1 MSNTK
6 DIPTFHQTIDF
17 DSLMREA
24 RKHITALAGELWT
37 DHNPSDPGITQLE
50 VLAFCIADLSYRT
63 SFDVKN
69 LIAGYKGG
77 LNELHDLP
85 LMDVALPNHPVTVKD
100 LRKLLIDMVHPR
112 YKQTANLPLDDRYET
127 KLLVRNAFPVIAEE
141 AEVAFYAAAKA
152 GKDTFLTF
160 DTSYEEILRKSEL
173 AVLPH
178 NAQEAAVL
186 PNADG
191 GVKAQ
196 KSITAQKKPL
206 LADAAVS
213 DVAVNTATSIVS
225 EIENVFLP
233 FGVKVKRD
241 FEFLDLIELNG
252 LYKIQIEFEED
263 VHFNNAEQKHL
274 RDLNQNFFQSP
285 VQADSKDYEISV
297 LMPYWDDIKWSL
309 KDLDLN
315 DPQTQLQLNTRYQ
328 YDYFIAVDKLNY
340 DDYFYDYYAEVLLGG
355 HHLPLYIKVHFLDQ
369 YNEIKQGI
377 PDSII
382 VSGKTLSFRANFL
395 DWNEL
400 ANGVNQNYQ
409 SGGNHQLSPNLQ
421 SPPADWLTETHA
433 VGIEGELPTFDIQT
447 GFTFLK
453 ETITEST
460 VGNYTYSYDRLKNIK
475 LLTRITF
482 DEGVLIKD
490 TDITQ
495 VEAALSAKFSDL
507 FAQKVN
513 LEKAIKQK
521 IEDIQAVFYAKYLE
535 KLKRVFENL
544 YGENGIWSYLG
555 KYRNLCEDF
564 AQFSA
569 SRVQEVAL
577 FGKLKLAPGYNINE
591 LLAEIYFRVD
601 QFLSPLVKFNSLS
614 EMTEKGYRFEELF
627 NGPTL
632 QHGFIDE
639 TDLDNLKRRS
649 VVYTSDL
656 IRIIMDVP
664 GVLFVENFSIS
675 GYIDNRLMGRNV
687 LNCLSLTNSEIYKP
701 QFGYDKTKLEIW
713 VDDERVSYD
722 KISVKS
728 WYNQKRENQKTEQL
742 PTDAELWAD
751 QDLMA
756 IPGGR
761 DMEVE
766 NYHSIQ
772 HDFPE
777 VYGIGP
783 YGLPLDAD
791 DERKSSA
798 KQLKAF
804 LLPFEQL
811 LTNYLKQIAHLP
823 ELFSFSRSI
832 DRTYQY
838 QPLYTVP
845 DVHPLFTE
853 IAENPAAWD
862 SFKQDLDNVYMT
874 QVKAGESN
882 AVFLDR
888 RNRFLSHLL
897 ARFGESFEGYARQ
910 MFDRH
915 KALLNDPINGITNFR
930 LAQAATLE
938 KLIQDKISFAEDYSA
953 VSGERYKSFDTTVP
967 NPNQNSGVWNNMN
980 IESYKLRLCRLLG
993 IENVANESIFMAVQ
1007 TPQGDWLD
1015 KEGMHIVEHILL
1027 RPRTA
1032 NGQLLN
1038 LKNEAL
1044 ANAQGSFIYDAEK
1057 DPYSFRIT
1065 VVLPK
1070 HAGRFN
1076 DKSFRQFTERLIQM
1090 ETPAHIRV
1098 DFRWMSGQ
1106 CGKNFE
1112 THYSRWK
1119 DNVYKLTPGL
1129 FQRISIQN
1137 KSDLKALQTNISIKE
1152 AIDPTMLASPAVQK
1166 RVVKADLQTV
1176 DPTVDVAHID
1186 PNFLQIRESILTL
1199 QDKLVTALQTSCTL
1213 KLTAYN
1219 QIDQVFTATNG
1230 VIRFVHL
1237 STDIFNLR
1245 VSEIGGVITVYKLDR
1260 SANDWKSVGTFSPI
1274 EKTYFNVNDFLLSE
1288 QGLTANYG
1296 NCGLYK
1302 VEYEMLDREPVEL
1315 LIEVKRAK
1323 TKPVISIGNA
1333 NDGVMLDF
1341 DTETDGVFRRS
1352 NRTWDPFFLQFYPA
1366 IPHNSC
1372 ELDRVEILDEP
1383 AGVIT
1388 ISSPQKGLEPTII
1401 PVGKPENGMFQ
1412 VFLKDI
1418 YTKFGFGNYHI
1429 VYSLDGLATT
1439 VDIDLYVELVISVFN
1454 KKTQLV
1460 RNDDGIIIVPAT
1472 ARVVDLFLEL
1482 SGGGL
1487 KVFDLDGQIQNA
1499 NTFSEFGDLNPHG
1512 TIAYY
1517 KKVDHVQL
1525 NRDKEDLY
1533 QDGHHYQ
1540 FVYEFLGES
1549 VEEILLFEAPKL
1561 KLPSIKLFAHKAEM
1575 TVEPFVLVINKERN
1589 DYAIEFH
1596 PKDAKV
1602 EAWIMYDDGGR
1613 KVIETLTVNQDYMLE
1628 PLEVGEMY
1636 RNHGSVPI
1644 YVSCTNAA
1652 GSSQLSFTLKLA
1664 DDLVEPTKLTV
1675 KDTITGKDVPMQDDV
1690 FKLVYNYLNPK
1701 QQFELFFNN
1710 GGGNLELI
1718 DDEGNDH
1725 IVSVDKNT
1733 IRFDGTNPL
1742 VKGLPTGEYKC
1753 TYQPKSGSALDF
1765 RLNVI
1770 NLRPIFELKK
1780 IEGKAPV
1787 FLATAIPF
1795 YPEAQT
1801 YIWRL
1806 NGKYVSRAKNPQLSF
1821 DFQKTDRITI
1831 ELTMHLQEIEVAY
1844 KMDITA
1850 EEMKKSINEQ

>member
-77 LNELHDLP
+77 LSEVYDLP

-112 YKQTANLPLDDRYET
+112 YAQTANLPLDDRYET

-160 DTSYEEILRKSEL
+160 NTSYEEVSSKSEL
-173 AVLPH
+173 AVLPID
-178 NAQEAAVL
+178 AQEGAVL
-186 PNADG
+186 PNAGG

-196 KSITAQKKPL
+196 KSIASQKKPL
-206 LADAAVS
+206 LSATAVS
-213 DVAVNTATSIVS
+213 LNAAASVVN

-233 FGVKVKRD
+233 FGEKVKRN

-263 VHFNNAEQKHL
+263 VHYRNVEQKHL

-285 VQADSKDYEISV
+285 VQSDSKTYEISV

-377 PDSII
+377 PDSIT

-400 ANGVNQNYQ
+400 ANGVNQNYH

-421 SPPADWLTETHA
+421 SFPADWLTETHA

-453 ETITEST
+453 ETITESSSG
-460 VGNYTYSYDRLKNIK
+460 VYTYSYDRQKHIK

-495 VEAALSAKFSDL
+495 VEAALSAKFPVL

-513 LEKAIKQK
+513 LEKAIKEK
-521 IEDIQAVFYAKYLE
+521 IEDIQAIFYTKYLE
-535 KLKRVFENL
+535 KLRRVFENL

-555 KYRNLCEDF
+555 KYRNLGEDF

-614 EMTEKGYRFEELF
+614 EMTAKGYRFEELF

-632 QHGFIDE
+632 RHGFIDE
-639 TDLDNLKRRS
+639 ADLDNLKRRA

-664 GVLFVENFSIS
+664 GVLFVEDFSIS
-675 GYIDNRLMGRNV
+675 SYIDNRLMGRNV

-713 VDDERVSYD
+713 VDDERVTYD

-728 WYNQKRENQKTEQL
+728 WYNQKRENQKAEQL
-742 PTDAELWAD
+742 PTAAELLAD

-761 DMEVE
+761 DMEVDH
-766 NYHSIQ
+766 YHSIQ

-791 DERKSSA
+791 DERKASA

-811 LTNYLKQIAHLP
+811 LANYLKQIAHLP
-823 ELFSFSRSI
+823 ELFSFSRSV

-838 QPLYTVP
+838 QPLYAVP
-845 DVHPLFTE
+845 DIQPLFTE
-853 IAENPAAWD
+853 IAENSAAWD

-874 QVKAGESN
+874 QVKAGESSS
-882 AVFLDR
+882 VFLDR

-938 KLIQDKISFAEDYSA
+938 KLIQDKMSFAEDYAA

-967 NPNQNSGVWNNMN
+967 NLNQNTGGWNNMN
-980 IESYKLRLCRLLG
+980 IGSYKLRLCRLLG
-993 IENVANESIFMAVQ
+993 IEHVANESIFMAVQ
-1007 TPQGDWLD
+1007 TPQGNWVD

-1027 RPRTA
+1027 RPRTSNA
-1032 NGQLLN
+1032 ELLA

-1044 ANAQGSFIYDAEK
+1044 PNAQGSFIYDAEK

-1070 HAGRFN
+1070 YAGRFV
-1076 DKSFRQFTERLIQM
+1076 DKSFRQFTERLIRM

-1119 DNVYKLTPGL
+1119 DNVYKLTPAL
-1129 FQRISIQN
+1129 FQKVARQTEL
-1137 KSDLKALQTNISIKE
+1137 DQKALQTNHGANE
-1152 AIDPTMLASPAVQK
+1152 AIAPKMLDRSAVQK
-1166 RVVKADLQTV
+1166 RVAKGGLQKVGSAVDRENLKADL
-1176 DPTVDVAHID
+1176 
-1186 PNFLQIRESILTL
+1186 LQMRESILTL
-1199 QDKLVTALQTSCTL
+1199 QDKLVTALQTPCTL

-1260 SANDWKSVGTFSPI
+1260 NANDWKSVGTFNPVV
-1274 EKTYFNVNDFLLSE
+1274 KTYFNVNDFLLSDL
-1288 QGLTANYG
+1288 GLTANYG
-1296 NCGLYK
+1296 NCGWYK
-1302 VEYEMLDREPVEL
+1302 VEYEMADRDPVEL
-1315 LIEVKRAK
+1315 LIEVQRAK
-1323 TKPVISIGNA
+1323 TKPIISIGDA
-1333 NDGVMLDF
+1333 KERVILDF
-1341 DTETDGVFRRS
+1341 NTETDGVFRRS
-1352 NRTWDPFFLQFYPA
+1352 NQTWDPFFLQFYPA
-1366 IPHNSC
+1366 FPQNSC
-1372 ELDRVEILDEP
+1372 GADKVELVDES
-1383 AGVIT
+1383 AGIVT
-1388 ISSPQKGLEPTII
+1388 ISSPQKGLEPTVISMD
-1401 PVGKPENGMFQ
+1401 KPQNGMFELS
-1412 VFLKDI
+1412 LKDI
-1418 YTKFGFGNYHI
+1418 YTKFGLGNYHI
-1429 VYSLDGLATT
+1429 VYSLDGLDTSAD
-1439 VDIDLYVELVISVFN
+1439 VDLFVELAISVFN

-1460 RNDDGIIIVPAT
+1460 RNDDGIIVVPSAV
-1472 ARVVDLFLEL
+1472 RVVDLFLDL
-1482 SGGGL
+1482 PGGGL
-1487 KVFDLDGQIQNA
+1487 TVYDLDGRARIA
-1499 NTFSEFGDLNPHG
+1499 HTFSENLTLHG

-1517 KKVDHVQL
+1517 KKADHVQI

-1533 QDGHHYQ
+1533 QDGHHYR
-1540 FVYEFLGES
+1540 FVYDFFGES
-1549 VEEILLFEAPKL
+1549 VEEILLFESPKL
-1561 KLPSIKLFAHKAEM
+1561 EIPSVKLFANKAEM
-1575 TVEPFVLVINKERN
+1575 TVEPFVLLIQNERN

-1596 PKDAKV
+1596 PKDAQV
-1602 EAWIMYDDGGR
+1602 EGWIMQEDGSR
-1613 KVIETLTVNQDYMLE
+1613 KVIEALTVSQDHLLE

-1644 YVSCTNAA
+1644 YVSCANAA
-1652 GSSQLSFTLKLA
+1652 GFYQLNFTLKLA
-1664 DDLVEPTKLTV
+1664 DDLVLPTKLAI
-1675 KDTITGKDVPMQDDV
+1675 KDTLTGKEVSPQDDV

-1710 GGGNLELI
+1710 GGGNLNLT
-1718 DDEGNDH
+1718 DDQENDY
-1725 IVSVDKNT
+1725 SVGVNKNT
-1733 IRFDGTNPL
+1733 IRFDGTNTL

-1753 TYQPKSGSALDF
+1753 TYQPKSGTVLDF
-1765 RLNVI
+1765 RLKVI
-1770 NLRPIFELKK
+1770 NLRPIFELTK
-1780 IEGKAPV
+1780 IGGKGPL
-1787 FLATAIPF
+1787 FQATAIPL

-1821 DFQKTDRITI
+1821 DFQKTDRITV
-1831 ELTMHLQEIEVAY
+1831 ELTMHLEDIEMAY
-1844 KMDITA
+1844 QMEITA
-1850 EEMKKSINEQ
+1850 EEMKKG